1 MNSFTK
7 TASAVALAVG
17 LAAPFSAEA
26 GGEYYPYGAYR
37 ARHGDHHHG
46 HHGGRDGSYTA
57 GVVTGVVAGALLG
70 IEPPRAYYRP
80 APVYVAPR
88 PVYVPPQ
95 PVYGYQER
103 VYVPAPRV
111 PTRPNIC
118 DDYNLCDDY
127 NRCAP
132 AYREVVIEGMRCRA
146 NDFAAQCPNGQRFAL
161 DAN

>member
-80 APVYVAPR
+80 APVYV
-88 PVYVPPQ
+88 PQ
-95 PVYGYQER
+95 PVYVYPEPVIR
-103 VYVPAPRV
+103 REPVYVPAPRV
-111 PTRPNIC
+111 LARPHIC
-118 DDYNLCDDY
+118 DEY
-127 NRCAP
+127 NRCGP
-132 AYREVVIEGMRCRA
+132 ANREVIIEGMQCPASR
-146 NDFAAQCPNGQRFAL
+146 FAAQCPNGQRFAL
-161 DAN
+161 DVN